1 MPDVPEP
8 VLEVTDALDAA
19 EARSITEGLNVFN
32 DEATGFND
40 RRSLAVV
47 ARDPETG
54 KILGGL
60 TGRTSLGL
68 MFIDIFYLPS
78 HLRGAGLGTRLLR
91 MAEEEGRRRGCRA
104 GVLLT
109 ISFQA
114 PEFYRRNGWRVFGE
128 IPCNPPGTSRIYLTK
143 DL

>member
-1 MPDVPEP
+1 MPEP
-8 VLEVTDALDAA
+8 VLEVTDALDANEV
-19 EARSITEGLNVFN
+19 EAIVEGLNGFN
-32 DEATGFND
+32 DEVTGFND
-40 RRSLAVV
+40 RSPLAVV
-47 ARDPETG
+47 ARDAETG
-54 KILGGL
+54 KVLGGVI
-60 TGRTSLGL
+60 GRTSLGL
-68 MFIDIFYLPS
+68 LFIDIFHLPR
-78 HLRGAGLGTRLLR
+78 HLRGAGLGTRLLQ

-128 IPCNPPGTSRIYLTK
+128 IACNPPGTSRIYLTK

>member
-1 MPDVPEP
+1 MTEP
-8 VLEVTDALDAA
+8 MLEVTDALVAG
-19 EARSITEGLNVFN
+19 EAQAIAEGLNGFN
-32 DEATGFND
+32 DEVTGFND
-40 RRSLAVV
+40 RRPLAVV

-54 KILGGL
+54 KVLGGV

-68 MFIDIFYLPS
+68 LFIDIFYLPR
-78 HLRGAGLGTRLLR
+78 HLRGAGLGTRLLQ

-114 PEFYRRNGWRVFGE
+114 PEFYRRHGWRVFGE